1 MVTAITEGIEVSVEV
16 FYYPEGSN
24 PQLSEYLHA
33 YRITITNQSAQTVQ
47 LLHRHWYIWDSDGS
61 RREVSGAGV
70 VGEQP
75 VLEPTQSYQYMS
87 ACNLHTEFGRMHGI
101 FIMERKDTKHR
112 FQVSIPAFTMTVP
125 YKLN

>member
-1 MVTAITEGIEVSVEV
+1 MVTAVTDGIEVSVEV

-33 YRITITNQSAQTVQ
+33 YRIIITNQSNHTVQ
-47 LLHRHWYIWDSDGS
+47 LLYRHWFIWDSDGS

-75 VLEPTQSYQYMS
+75 VLAPGASHQYMS

-101 FIMERKDTKHR
+101 YIMEQKDNRRR
-112 FQVSIPAFTMTVP
+112 FPVNIPAFTMTVP